1 MQFNTYTVAAAHI
14 AVWLVNHP
22 APDAAALAAQLRGHD
37 VHEPRVTAEDLR
49 ALQPWTARLRAVF
62 ESATVAGKAE
72 LADALLVAAD
82 CRPRLVSHGPGSPFH
97 FHYAPVETGLA
108 ARVRALTAAG
118 VAHVIDGGG
127 GSRLRACD
135 RAGCGTAFLDTSR
148 NGRRHFCGVRCANQV
163 NVASH
168 RRRRRV
174 MADGPVHQRVPDYPP
189 S

>member
-1 MQFNTYTVAAAHI
+1 MQFNTYTLAGAHI
-14 AVWLVNHP
+14 AVWLVNH
-22 APDAAALAAQLRGHD
+22 AEPDPAALGAQLQSHD
-37 VHEPRVTAEDLR
+37 VHEPQVTADDAV
-49 ALQPWTARLRAVF
+49 ALQSWAARLREVF
-62 ESATVAGKAE
+62 ESPAIAEKAQ
-72 LADALLVAAD
+72 LTDTLLLAAD

-127 GSRLRACD
+127 GGRLRTCD
-135 RAGCGTAFLDTSR
+135 RAGCGTAFFDTSR

-163 NVASH
+163 NVANH
-168 RRRRRV
+168 R
-174 MADGPVHQRVPDYPP
+174 QRQRPLTIGTA